1 MIVSQLIRQMRLI
14 TSILIFSA
22 LTGCS
27 KKPELADTKI
37 TSIDTVSV
45 KENNEFKE
53 FLLTLDKVEL
63 PVTIKGCD
71 DANAG
76 KRILEKGKEITTDN
90 SYLKDY
96 HHPFGRIST
105 NGNYSAIITF
115 GLADCLIPELITFD
129 MNGKEIDRKS
139 IAIGYCG
146 SDCGYICSE
155 FMMIDKDFILYTS
168 DTVKTYDC
176 DSLGHETPGTA
187 ESYVI
192 YKKGKLMSSG
202 QIELSEELRKELE
215 LR

>member
-1 MIVSQLIRQMRLI
+1 MRIL
-14 TSILIFSA
+14 TSIVVFWV
-22 LTGCS
+22 LTNCS
-27 KKPELADTKI
+27 KKPELINTEIK
-37 TSIDTVSV
+37 TSDSV
-45 KENNEFKE
+45 LVNENNEFNE

-76 KRILEKGKEITTDN
+76 KRISEKGKETTKDN

-96 HHPFGRIST
+96 DHPFGRIST

-129 MNGKEIDRKS
+129 MNGKQIDRKS

-146 SDCGYICSE
+146 SDCGYTCSE
-155 FMMIDKDFILYTS
+155 FMMIDKNFILYTS
-168 DTVKTYDC
+168 DTIKFYDC
-176 DSLGHETPGTA
+176 DSLGNETPGTV
-187 ESYVI
+187 ENYVI

-202 QIELSEELRKELE
+202 QIELSDELREELVVK
-215 LR
+215 